1 MQLGLHVSYLFQLNV
16 CAFLVK
22 VVNCKCYEN
31 ANFYGSCIPV
41 CAVGLPSWVKQ
52 RPAVLAWTPQPP
64 ALEKIQRHST
74 WKAPVVYINTYLCVA
89 LL

>member
-31 ANFYGSCIPV
+31 ANFYVMHFSV
-41 CAVGLPSWVKQ
+41 CC
-52 RPAVLAWTPQPP
+52 RPTFLGEAEACCAGMDAP
-64 ALEKIQRHST
+64 AACFGEDTAALDLEST
-74 WKAPVVYINTYLCVA
+74 CSV
-89 LL
+89 